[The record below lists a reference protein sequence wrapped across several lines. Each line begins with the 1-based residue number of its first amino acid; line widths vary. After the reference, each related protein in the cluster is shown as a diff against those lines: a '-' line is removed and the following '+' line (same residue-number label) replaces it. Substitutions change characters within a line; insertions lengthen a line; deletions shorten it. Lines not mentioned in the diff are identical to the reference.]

1 MIATN
6 LNPLTLPLQGQQLI
20 EASAGTGKTYTLSA
34 LYVRLVLGHN
44 QLFDGGERLLLP
56 PDILVMTFTE
66 AATAELR
73 ERIRQRLQ
81 EAKLAFQQGNS
92 DDPLLSALLTEF
104 SADAYAVCV
113 QKLSLAIEWMD
124 EAAIF
129 TIHGWASRMLKQH
142 AFDSLAMFEQSLVED
157 TYQLKLTACKSY
169 WRQTY
174 YALDDQAIR
183 AVQSWVKSPEALL
196 SLIEDKAQPTALE
209 SDSGSELIEPHQAL
223 SAWVSWQQQLLI
235 CFEQLQNA
243 WTEAVRELLRQAKD
257 AKHIKGGSYQDGWL
271 TQLFQWLAT
280 GDNPPLTKL
289 NLVSRGGFALNKN
302 GVEPQHIAFDVMARY
317 VSLLSQEP
325 DYQESLLTHARV
337 RIKALYQQAKQQ
349 AGLFDFDDLLQ
360 QLYAALQGNSGHALA
375 QAIRQQFPVALVDEF
390 QDTDP
395 WQYGCLMPLYHQR
408 TDCLLLMIGDPKQA
422 IYRFRGADMDTYL
435 RARQDA
441 PLHHTLTQNFRSSAA
456 VIAAVNHLFVL
467 AEQHPRGAF
476 QFKQANDNPIAF
488 VEVSAG
494 KSLSSLFVT
503 GQKQPAL
510 TLWALEPEQCV
521 TKERYLS
528 EMAERCAEQIQQL
541 LTQDNTGF
549 LSQES
554 ATDLTNLQ
562 AVEAKDIAV
571 LVRNRTEAM
580 AIKQACIK
588 RRIPNVYLSDKE
600 SIFSSDEALD
610 MWRWL
615 VAVNEPESTRN
626 ITAALASRS
635 FALPL
640 LELDQ
645 LGDNEAAWD
654 EWVTRFR
661 SWRDTWQQQG
671 VQAMLYRLMHEQGIT
686 QYWQQHPEGERKF
699 TNLLH
704 LAEVL
709 QQASLEREGR
719 IALIRWLAMHISQPQ
734 VSTAQEHLV
743 RLESDAA
750 CITIIT
756 IHKSKGL
763 EYPLVFLPFAMT
775 LGMNKHQVS
784 DPQERELDWQESI
797 RLLYVALTR
806 SSHALW
812 LGVAGLKSSA
822 NSAGFYESALGYLLA
837 GDKRGDD
844 ETQWHHAFEPWL
856 AHADVRSEVLG
867 VEDNT
872 VLPLTPNTSPQKLND
887 LTASILIPKVR
898 HWPYWQ
904 VTSYS
909 RMTQQLEAQR
919 ISASEFRLL
928 EQQANEAQNPLDD
941 EQTKD
946 LPLFDL
952 AQGETPWQNLPA
964 GAGVGDLMHRALE
977 ILLVEQIQHDD
988 AFWLEFWQQ
997 QLGYHQISLEHLEP
1011 FHAWLSTLAQHPI
1024 PLTGGGGDELKLDQC
1039 QKGQFWCEMGFTLPL
1054 AQTHT
1059 QAIDDAVSRM
1069 VLRGESRAK
1078 LSYQRLGGLLTGFMD
1093 LIVEREGRY
1102 YVLDYKTNKLAQG
1115 YDSWA
1120 CEQAILAHRYDVQA
1134 MLYVLAL
1141 HRLLSTRLADYDY
1154 DLHMG
1159 GAIYWFI
1166 RGADSQQPQQGVWQF
1181 KPSLDDLMLLSD
1193 LLTSQGL

>member
-56 PDILVMTFTE
+56 PDILVMTFTVP
-66 AATAELR
+66 ATAELR

-81 EAKLAFQQGNS
+81 EAKRAFQQGNS

-142 AFDSLAMFEQSLVED
+142 AFDSLAMFEQTLVED
-157 TYQLKLTACKSY
+157 TYQLKLIACKSY

-174 YALDDQAIR
+174 YALDDQAIP
-183 AVQSWVKSPEALL
+183 AVQAWVKSPEALL
-196 SLIEDKAQPTALE
+196 SLIEDKAKPTVLE

-223 SAWVSWQQQLLI
+223 SAWVSWQQQLLT

-243 WTEAVRELLRQAKD
+243 WTEEVIALLRQAKVKD
-257 AKHIKGGSYQDGWL
+257 LNGTYYKDGWL
-271 TQLFQWLAT
+271 NQLDDWLKT
-280 GDNPPLTKL
+280 GNNSPSIKQLKQVSTNGFITKDKG
-289 NLVSRGGFALNKN
+289 NA
-302 GVEPQHIAFDVMARY
+302 PQHLAFDVMARY

-325 DYQESLLTHARV
+325 DYQEALLVHARV

-360 QLYAALQGNSGHALA
+360 QLYAALQGESGQALA

-408 TDCLLLMIGDPKQA
+408 ADCLLLMIGDPKQA

-456 VIAAVNHLFVL
+456 VIAAVNHLFVW
-467 AEQHPRGAF
+467 AEQHPHGAF
-476 QFKQANDNPIAF
+476 QFKQADDNPIAF

-494 KSLSSLFVT
+494 KSLSNLFVAA
-503 GQKQPAL
+503 QQQPAL
-510 TLWALEPEQCV
+510 TLWMLEPDQCV
-521 TKERYLS
+521 TKEHYQS
-528 EMAERCAEQIQQL
+528 VMAERCAEQIHQL
-541 LTQDNTGF
+541 LTQANTGF
-549 LSQES
+549 ASQDN
-554 ATDLTNLQ
+554 ATDLTHLQ
-562 AVEAKDIAV
+562 AVQAKDIAV

-580 AIKQACIK
+580 AIKQACVK

-610 MWRWL
+610 VWRWL

-626 ITAALASRS
+626 IAAVLASRS
-635 FALPL
+635 FASPL
-640 LELDQ
+640 VELDQ

-654 EWVTRFR
+654 EWVTHFR

-671 VQAMLYRLMHEQGIT
+671 VQAMLYRLMHEQGIN
-686 QYWQQHPEGERKF
+686 QYWQHHPEGERKL

-806 SSHALW
+806 ASHGLW

-822 NSAGFYESALGYLLA
+822 NSAGFYESALGY
-837 GDKRGDD
+837 
-844 ETQWHHAFEPWL
+844 
-856 AHADVRSEVLG
+856 
-867 VEDNT
+867 
-872 VLPLTPNTSPQKLND
+872 
-887 LTASILIPKVR
+887 
-898 HWPYWQ
+898 
-904 VTSYS
+904 
-909 RMTQQLEAQR
+909 
-919 ISASEFRLL
+919 
-928 EQQANEAQNPLDD
+928 
-941 EQTKD
+941 
-946 LPLFDL
+946 
-952 AQGETPWQNLPA
+952 
-964 GAGVGDLMHRALE
+964 
-977 ILLVEQIQHDD
+977 
-988 AFWLEFWQQ
+988 
-997 QLGYHQISLEHLEP
+997 
-1011 FHAWLSTLAQHPI
+1011 
-1024 PLTGGGGDELKLDQC
+1024 
-1039 QKGQFWCEMGFTLPL
+1039 
-1054 AQTHT
+1054 
-1059 QAIDDAVSRM
+1059 
-1069 VLRGESRAK
+1069 
-1078 LSYQRLGGLLTGFMD
+1078 
-1093 LIVEREGRY
+1093 
-1102 YVLDYKTNKLAQG
+1102 
-1115 YDSWA
+1115 
-1120 CEQAILAHRYDVQA
+1120 
-1134 MLYVLAL
+1134 
-1141 HRLLSTRLADYDY
+1141 
-1154 DLHMG
+1154 
-1159 GAIYWFI
+1159 
-1166 RGADSQQPQQGVWQF
+1166 
-1181 KPSLDDLMLLSD
+1181 
-1193 LLTSQGL
+1193 